1 MIGYEVGALKVESIP
16 LGHPL
21 KFLSLEENCMK
32 KTYHNLMSQMPDL
45 KFVRFCEEEYGINRG
60 IYNTV
65 DEWFDEQG
73 IREIVRRREII
84 LDFFKSLELNEDED
98 GKIKFGS
105 KGLKGRLDHFFEEK
119 QTLLNT

>member
-1 MIGYEVGALKVESIP
+1 MKRTYQNLIP
-16 LGHPL
+16 
-21 KFLSLEENCMK
+21 
-32 KTYHNLMSQMPDL
+32 QMPDL

-65 DEWFDEQG
+65 DEWFYEQG
-73 IREIVRRREII
+73 IGEIVRRREII

-105 KGLKGRLDHFFEEK
+105 KGLKGRLDHFFEEE
-119 QTLLNT
+119 QTLLNA